1 MSKKGKAIVILALSV
16 FVVLSLVLTSGCGKK
31 PEPPVEEPTP
41 TVVEQPAPEPQVT
54 EPQRRDDDAIKPP
67 RDLAFNTVYFDFDK
81 SAIRSDQRN
90 TINRTAQ
97 LLDKYPSVKVL
108 IEGHCDER
116 GSNEYNLALGQRR
129 ADATKQYLVDYGISS
144 SRVSTVSHGEERP
157 VAAGH
162 NESAWSKNRRAEFV
176 ITAR

>member
-16 FVVLSLVLTSGCGKK
+16 FIVLSLFITSGCGKK
-31 PEPPVEEPTP
+31 PAPPAEEP
-41 TVVEQPAPEPQVT
+41 VQKVEEQPAPKPQVT
-54 EPQRRDDDAIKPP
+54 EPQRKDDDALKPP
-67 RDLAFNTVYFDFDK
+67 RDLAFDAVHFDFDK
-81 SAIRSDQRN
+81 SSIRSDQRS

-129 ADATKQYLVDYGISS
+129 ADTAKLYLVDYGISG
-144 SRVSTVSHGEERP
+144 SRISTVSHGEERP